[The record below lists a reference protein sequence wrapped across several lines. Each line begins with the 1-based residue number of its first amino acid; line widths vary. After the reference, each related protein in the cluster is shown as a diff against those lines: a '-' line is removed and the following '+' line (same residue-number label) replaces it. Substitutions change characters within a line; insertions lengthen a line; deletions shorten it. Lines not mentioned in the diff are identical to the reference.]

1 MIKMKRKAI
10 SLVLAMLIILASF
23 PLTAFAAEGDRVI
36 TKVDL
41 TATKPL
47 MEYYDGH
54 YNEDEGYFVYY
65 IESTEP
71 TALVTYSDNTTEK
84 ILWDD
89 FWNIF
94 YGFNAKIEQGAG
106 DKQLVA
112 GKTYTTDVELT
123 CENGDETYFVN
134 TEIEFTIEKN
144 PIKSVSAQ
152 GEKDLVKEVSGSWEN
167 IYDENGNVTS
177 KYFCYDLS
185 NSEFIVTVTFTDGE
199 VFTGTESALCDETG
213 YSIGIDHDQ
222 QDKPFSLG
230 ENTATISCL
239 GIKGKLNFTI
249 IEDPVKSI
257 TVTEKKSLIQ
267 NNDGSWS
274 PIDYD
279 DESKGKWFCYALR
292 ETKPEIV
299 VEYTNGETIKCN
311 YDDCYDLF
319 GEDVEFIYDQSPE
332 NQLTVGT
339 YTGKAKLLG
348 HECDFTFRII
358 ENPIKSISINVADK
372 LEEHKSGY
380 WEDIYDD
387 DTGEV
392 IGEYYY
398 YDLDNNTTTITIN
411 YTDTSKE
418 SETYTLSELSDAFKD
433 SSLNIDLGQSA
444 ENPLKPGKY
453 TTGKA
458 EFMGVSCTFSFEIS
472 EDPIKSISA
481 RATADLIENLNCNI
495 NGESEGEPYV
505 HYIIDETYPELT
517 ITYSDGTEKTYS
529 YYEISKLP
537 GYFWIECEQS
547 ATNQLKPGTHTA
559 TIEYEG
565 KRCEFTFRILED
577 PIKSISVKP
586 TKDLVENIQGRFLET
601 EEGSFF
607 YYDLKCLEPEFTI
620 TYKDGTEK
628 TYDSESFYRY
638 TEYFYTYDLDQ
649 FETPLKPGEHTT
661 KMVMGS
667 RKIDYK
673 FNIVKQN
680 SSQKVKSLV
689 VKPENTIIENTCG
702 FMDSEYDEINDKALY
717 YYYYYPENSTFTV
730 TVTFEDGTTK
740 TYKNVKNGDELDNSA
755 LTVYFNQS
763 YNNQFK
769 VGKNTATAYYRNAK
783 CDFQI
788 EIVKN
793 DYTAVNISGDKEL
806 VLTFTKAD
814 GKKDTF
820 KAQFFEVKAGDD
832 TTRYGL
838 LKTDKGI
845 LDVEVTFNI
854 SKDGTSFENIQLK
867 IFEDDK
873 ALKSNV
879 LKSNEWFDMIAF
891 AGQID
896 LLAAIYADGYSQRF
910 FNREFTGLNG
920 DFTGAK
926 VDDILTICTG
936 DADFNDYKNKGEDEK
951 GYFVIL
957 TLEEA
962 EDLVS
967 NYFDVSKIDFTSSPM
982 YNAGP
987 KEIKVYFMRW
997 FGGQTKNQML
1007 EDKNGKFI
1015 FNSDYEASF
1024 TNDSYPVTVAL
1035 DSSGYVDSI
1044 SFVKGPCGNVK
1055 TVEAKN
1061 AEGGVNITF
1070 TAAENATEYEI
1081 YRSLNGAAFE
1091 KIGTTSG
1098 TAYLDKTAVSGKTYT
1113 YKVLPKNANSQGG
1126 YSAGKTVTYLAMPV
1140 TTVAIS
1146 KTGFTVKWTKVSGA
1160 AQYRIYR
1167 AENVNGKWSNWE
1179 TLCYQKAS
1187 VSAYAD
1193 KTVKAGGVYKYTVRA
1208 MTSDAISGYKGT
1220 DTIVYLT
1227 TPTVKIQNAANGI
1240 KGTFSQVAGATG
1252 YIIYRSEYNSSS
1264 KAWSGWLN
1272 LGTAKQSAKS
1282 FTDKT
1287 AVSGK
1292 IYRYTV
1298 RAINGDSKSLYVASN
1313 SVVYLAQPT
1322 VKFANANAGISVKWT
1337 KSGGAQGYTV
1347 YRSEYNAKTKKWSSW
1362 KTMGTLKADRVSW
1375 TDKNVKAG
1383 TIYKYTVRA
1392 VNGNYKSTYLS
1403 TSGLVRL
1410 TQPTVKIANAKAGIV
1425 VKWSKVT
1432 GAKSYTVYRSTLVN
1446 GKWSSWSTIGTAKAT
1461 VLSLTDKSVVS
1472 GTTYR
1477 YTVRAVN
1484 GKSLSSF
1491 VATTGVM
1498 FLSDPTTKIAN
1509 AATGVKVSWNKVEGA
1524 QGYTIYRSQYN
1535 ASTKKWSKW
1544 VSRGTAK
1551 ADKSSWTDKNVTSG
1565 VYYKYTV
1572 RAVSGSFKSTYTSS
1586 GALIYLAQPTVNASK
1601 TASGISLK
1609 WNKIA
1614 GAKSYVI
1621 YRQEKI
1627 DGAWSSWSTSG
1638 TAKASATSF
1647 ADKTAETGKEY
1658 RYTVR
1663 AVNGKYKS
1671 TYKASGSVVR

>member
-1 MIKMKRKAI
+1 MKRKAI
-10 SLVLAMLIILASF
+10 SLVLAILIILASF

-54 YNEDEGYFVYY
+54 YNEDEGYFVYS

-94 YGFNAKIEQGAG
+94 YGFYAKIEQGAG

-185 NSEFIVTVTFTDGE
+185 NSEFIVTVTFADGE
-199 VFTGTESALCDETG
+199 VFTGTESELCDKTG
-213 YSIGIDHDQ
+213 YSIGFDHDQ

-257 TVTEKKSLIQ
+257 TITEKESLVQNKS
-267 NNDGSWS
+267 GSWS

-292 ETKPEIV
+292 ETKPEII
-299 VEYTNGETIKCN
+299 VEYTNGETKKCS

-319 GEDVEFIYDQSPE
+319 GEDVEFICDQSPE

-348 HECDFTFRII
+348 HECDFTFKII

-380 WEDIYDD
+380 WVDIYDD

-398 YDLDNNTTTITIN
+398 YDLDKDTTTITIN

-418 SETYTLSELSDAFKD
+418 SETYTLNEFYDAFED
-433 SSLNIDLGQSA
+433 ASLSIDLGQSA
-444 ENPLKPGKY
+444 ENPLEPGKY

-505 HYIIDETYPELT
+505 CYIIDETYPELT

-529 YYEISKLP
+529 YYEISELP
-537 GYFWIECEQS
+537 GYFWIDCEQS

-586 TKDLVENIQGRFLET
+586 TKDLVENTHGRFLET

-607 YYDLKCLEPEFTI
+607 YYYLSCLEPEFTI
-620 TYKDGTEK
+620 TYKDGTVK
-628 TYDSESFYRY
+628 TYDAESFHRY
-638 TEYFYTYDLDQ
+638 TEYFYMLDLDQ

-667 RKIDYK
+667 REFDYK

-689 VKPENTIIENTCG
+689 VKPENTIIENTSG

-717 YYYYYPENSTFTV
+717 YYHYYPENSTFTV

-740 TYKNVKNGDELDNSA
+740 TYKNVKNDDELDNSA

-769 VGKNTATAYYRNAK
+769 VGKNAATAYYRNAK

-820 KAQFFEVKAGDD
+820 KAQFFEVKAGDN

-867 IFEDDK
+867 IFEDEK

-879 LKSNEWFDMIAF
+879 LKSNEWFDMIDF

-936 DADFNDYKNKGEDEK
+936 DADFNDYENKGEDEK

-997 FGGQTKNQML
+997 LGGEMKNQML

-1015 FNSDYEASF
+1015 FCSDYKASF

-1035 DSSGYVDSI
+1035 DSSGYVESI

-1055 TVEAKN
+1055 TVEVKN

-1113 YKVLPKNANSQGG
+1113 YKVLPKNANNQGV
-1126 YSAGKTVTYLAMPV
+1126 YSAGKTVTYLSMPK
-1140 TTVAIS
+1140 TTATLGKS
-1146 KTGFTVKWTKVSGA
+1146 GYTVKWTKVTGA
-1160 AQYRIYR
+1160 ATYRIYR
-1167 AENVNGKWSNWE
+1167 AEYANGKWSNWNK
-1179 TLCYQKAS
+1179 LSDQKAS
-1187 VSAYAD
+1187 VTSFKD
-1193 KTVKAGGVYKYTVRA
+1193 KNVKAGGVYKYTVRA
-1208 MTSDAISGYKGT
+1208 MASGGVASAYEGT
-1220 DTIVYLT
+1220 PVLVYLT
-1227 TPTVKIQNAANGI
+1227 TPTVKIANA
-1240 KGTFSQVAGATG
+1240 KGGVKGSWNAVAGAEG
-1252 YIIYRSEYNSSS
+1252 YIIYRSEYNSST
-1264 KAWSGWLN
+1264 KKWSSWTN
-1272 LGTAKQSAKS
+1272 LGTTKATAKS

-1292 IYRYTV
+1292 TYRYTV
-1298 RAINGDSKSLYVASN
+1298 RAVNGDNKSLYTASN
-1313 SVVYLAQPT
+1313 TLLYLAEPT
-1322 VKFANANAGISVKWT
+1322 VTIANAKTGIAVKWT
-1337 KSGGAQGYTV
+1337 KSGGAKGYIVYRSEYNASTKKWSSWKSIATTGSSSTSLTDKTAKSGGTYRYTVRAVNEKVMSTFTASATLVRLAQPTVTIANAKTGVTVKWNKITGATDYKIYRQELVNGKWSNWASKGTVKSSKTSWTDTNAESGVTYRYTVRAVNGKSLSSFTATGNLMFLSEPNVKIKNASNGIEVSWNLVEGATGYTV
-1347 YRSEYNAKTKKWSSW
+1347 YRSEYNAKTKKWSGWSNR
-1362 KTMGTLKADRVSW
+1362 GTAKAGKSSW
-1375 TDKNVKAG
+1375 TDKKVTSG
-1383 TIYKYTVRA
+1383 VQYKYTVRA
-1392 VNGNYKSTYLS
+1392 INGN
-1403 TSGLVRL
+1403 
-1410 TQPTVKIANAKAGIV
+1410 
-1425 VKWSKVT
+1425 
-1432 GAKSYTVYRSTLVN
+1432 
-1446 GKWSSWSTIGTAKAT
+1446 
-1461 VLSLTDKSVVS
+1461 
-1472 GTTYR
+1472 
-1477 YTVRAVN
+1477 
-1484 GKSLSSF
+1484 
-1491 VATTGVM
+1491 
-1498 FLSDPTTKIAN
+1498 
-1509 AATGVKVSWNKVEGA
+1509 
-1524 QGYTIYRSQYN
+1524 
-1535 ASTKKWSKW
+1535 
-1544 VSRGTAK
+1544 
-1551 ADKSSWTDKNVTSG
+1551 
-1565 VYYKYTV
+1565 
-1572 RAVSGSFKSTYTSS
+1572 FKSTYTSS
-1586 GALIYLAQPTVNASK
+1586 GKLIYLAQPVVTSAK
-1601 TASGISLK
+1601 TTSGIVVK
-1609 WNKIA
+1609 WTKSG
-1614 GAKSYVI
+1614 GATSYIV
-1621 YRQEKI
+1621 YRQEMT
-1627 DGAWSSWSTSG
+1627 DGAWSKWESELT
-1638 TAKASATSF
+1638 TKAKVNSYT
-1647 ADKTAETGKEY
+1647 DKTVEEGKEY

-1663 AVNGKYKS
+1663 AANGKYKS
-1671 TYKASGSVVR
+1671 TYEASNSVKR